1 MQINIC
7 NGIDV
12 IILFLIL
19 VPKTTITELELDK
32 ILKTMSLSL
41 QK

>member
-7 NGIDV
+7 NGINV
-12 IILFLIL
+12 VILFLIL
-19 VPKTTITELELDK
+19 VSKTTITELKLDK

-41 QK
+41 

>member
-7 NGIDV
+7 NRMDV
-12 IILFLIL
+12 VILFLIL
-19 VPKTTITELELDK
+19 VSKTTMTELELDK
-32 ILKTMSLSL
+32 TLKTMSLSL